1 MSLLYDNISALTFT
15 EMGAITN
22 TTTLTTNK
30 VFTKLSCP
38 TQQHT
43 SHTFRGQ
50 LAADHVSAAKF
61 NTTDNSLSLALHKC
75 QVLSFCTMEIWFN
88 SGRAWDSYAR
98 YRRIWLSRN
107 ASASS
112 RVFSLTKYRSGWFM
126 LWN

>member
-43 SHTFRGQ
+43 SHTIRGQ

-61 NTTDNSLSLALHKC
+61 NTTDNSLSLALYKC
-75 QVLSFCTMEIWFN
+75 QVLSFVPWK
-88 SGRAWDSYAR
+88 SGSTAVAPGTRTQDTDAFGFHGTRLQAAGC
-98 YRRIWLSRN
+98 SR
-107 ASASS
+107 
-112 RVFSLTKYRSGWFM
+112 
-126 LWN
+126 